1 MSDKDKCDELH
12 DVFLKVP
19 AGSPDDEKPLV
30 HDLRLMVRAYKR
42 TSWAFRML
50 SWGIP
55 TIAALGVAAKTIAE
69 WFF

>member
-1 MSDKDKCDELH
+1 MLEKDKCEELH
-12 DVFLKVP
+12 NIFTKVP
-19 AGSPDDEKPLV
+19 AGAPDDEKPLI

-50 SWGIP
+50 AWGIP
-55 TIAALGVAAKTIAE
+55 TTAGLGVAVKTIAD